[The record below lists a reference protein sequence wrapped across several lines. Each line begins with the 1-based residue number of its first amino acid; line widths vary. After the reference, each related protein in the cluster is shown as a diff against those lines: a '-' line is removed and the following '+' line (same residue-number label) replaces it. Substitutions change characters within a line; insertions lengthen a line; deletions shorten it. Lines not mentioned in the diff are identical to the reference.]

1 MKLSYTFRGNT
12 FSDDRLPDFTDAL
25 MQSSDKLN
33 PPPPQRSFA
42 ATLIV
47 LRETESSSA
56 GIATLV
62 KYALQAA
69 SRLRSSGQPL
79 RALQIAA
86 AALPRLEDG
95 SKNRLYS
102 DTVTSLT
109 ASLMACEAI
118 GGRTGLFAANE
129 MNALRKALNP
139 KPLTQVFPRMQLARS
154 TLEQDMQKCRE
165 ALGQTATV
173 GFAQAQ
179 AGATGARTKRAPVS
193 AAPRPG
199 AK

>member
-12 FSDDRLPDFTDAL
+12 FSEDRLSDFAYVLTGNTDKPVFQAAL
-25 MQSSDKLN
+25 
-33 PPPPQRSFA
+33 
-42 ATLIV
+42 TV

-56 GIATLV
+56 GITALV

-69 SRLRSSGQPL
+69 YLLCRSGQPL

-95 SKNRLYS
+95 YKNRLYS
-102 DTVTSLT
+102 DTVASLT
-109 ASLMACEAI
+109 ASLVACEAI
-118 GGRTGLFAANE
+118 GGQTGLFAANE
-129 MNALRKALNP
+129 MKALREALNP
-139 KPLTQVFPRMQLARS
+139 NPLTQVFPRMQLARS
-154 TLEQDMQKCRE
+154 TLTQDMERCRV
-165 ALGQTATV
+165 ALGQTATA

-179 AGATGARTKRAPVS
+179 AGATGAKTKRAPTS
-193 AAPRPG
+193 AVPRPG

>member
-1 MKLSYTFRGNT
+1 MKPGYTFRGNT
-12 FSDDRLPDFTDAL
+12 FTEDRLSDFSGVLAGNKDISVFQAAL
-25 MQSSDKLN
+25 TM
-33 PPPPQRSFA
+33 
-42 ATLIV
+42 

-56 GIATLV
+56 GITALV

-69 SRLRSSGQPL
+69 DRLRSSGQPL

-109 ASLMACEAI
+109 ASLMACEAR
-118 GGRTGLFAANE
+118 GGQTGLFAVNE
-129 MNALRKALNP
+129 MKALREALNP

-154 TLEQDMQKCRE
+154 TLTQDMQKCRE
-165 ALGQTATV
+165 ALGQTATA
-173 GFAQAQ
+173 GFAGAQ
-179 AGATGARTKRAPVS
+179 AGAAGAKTKQRAQAS
-193 AAPRPG
+193 AAHQPG

>member
-12 FSDDRLPDFTDAL
+12 FSEDRLSDFAYVLTGNTNTPVFQAAL
-25 MQSSDKLN
+25 
-33 PPPPQRSFA
+33 
-42 ATLIV
+42 TV

-56 GIATLV
+56 GITALV

-69 SRLRSSGQPL
+69 YLLRKSGQPL

-86 AALPRLEDG
+86 AVLPRLENG
-95 SKNRLYS
+95 SKNRLYT
-102 DTVTSLT
+102 DTVASLT
-109 ASLMACEAI
+109 TSLMACEAI
-118 GGRTGLFAANE
+118 GGRTGSFATNE
-129 MNALRKALNP
+129 MKALREALNP
-139 KPLTQVFPRMQLARS
+139 KPLTEVFPRMQLERS
-154 TLEQDMQKCRE
+154 TLTQDMERCRV
-165 ALGQTATV
+165 ALGQTATA

-179 AGATGARTKRAPVS
+179 AGATGAKTKRAPTS

>member
-1 MKLSYTFRGNT
+1 MKLGYTFRGNT
-12 FSDDRLPDFTDAL
+12 FTEDRLSDFSGVLAGNKDTSVFQAAL
-25 MQSSDKLN
+25 
-33 PPPPQRSFA
+33 
-42 ATLIV
+42 TI

-56 GIATLV
+56 GITALV

-102 DTVTSLT
+102 DTVASLT
-109 ASLMACEAI
+109 ASLMACETT
-118 GGRTGLFAANE
+118 GGRTALLAANE
-129 MNALRKALNP
+129 MKALREALNP
-139 KPLTQVFPRMQLARS
+139 SPLTQVFPRLQLVRS
-154 TLEQDMQKCRE
+154 TLEQDMRKCRA
-165 ALGQTATV
+165 ALGQTATA
-173 GFAQAQ
+173 GFARAQ
-179 AGATGARTKRAPVS
+179 AGVARARTKQAPAP
-193 AAPRPG
+193 AAPQPG

>member
-12 FSDDRLPDFTDAL
+12 FSEDRLSDFAYVLTGNTNTPVFQAAL
-25 MQSSDKLN
+25 
-33 PPPPQRSFA
+33 
-42 ATLIV
+42 TV

-56 GIATLV
+56 GITALV

-69 SRLRSSGQPL
+69 YLLRKSGQPL

-86 AALPRLEDG
+86 AVLPRLENG
-95 SKNRLYS
+95 SKNRLYT
-102 DTVTSLT
+102 DTVASLT
-109 ASLMACEAI
+109 TSLMACEAI
-118 GGRTGLFAANE
+118 GGRTGSFATNE
-129 MNALRKALNP
+129 MNALREALNP
-139 KPLTQVFPRMQLARS
+139 KPLTEVFPRMQLERS
-154 TLEQDMQKCRE
+154 TLTQDMERCRV
-165 ALGQTATV
+165 ALGQTATA

-179 AGATGARTKRAPVS
+179 AGATGAKTKRAPTS